1 MGASHSSAGLIET
14 EFAVSNMNQNPPY
27 LPVAAPQQPDDEF
40 DLVKYLDVLLAN
52 RWLIA
57 ALALAVVFLG
67 AAYAF
72 LARPIYQADIL
83 VQVEDT
89 PGDAKSLLGDVSS
102 LFDVKT
108 QAAAEIE
115 ILRSRMVV
123 GKAVENLQLYIE
135 AKPKYFPLLGG
146 WIATRAKGLSEPGLF
161 GMGGY
166 AWGAESIRVALFDV
180 PEELEG
186 ESFRLVALGEGRY
199 RLEQSSLERPIE
211 GRVGELLDARQAIGT
226 IRLQV
231 SEIKAKKGAVFSL
244 IRQSKLKTLER
255 LQDQLRIAEKGKQ
268 SGIIG
273 ASLEGGDRRLTAAIL
288 NEIGEEY
295 VAQNIRRKSAEAEK
309 SLVFLNDLLP
319 QLKHELE
326 RAEVKYNEMRNKRGT
341 FDLSEEGK
349 AYLQESVSTD
359 ASLLELKQK
368 RAELVTRF
376 RADHPALQAID
387 QQIAALSA
395 KSSSITKQ
403 MKSLPDLEQDTLRL
417 MRDVQV
423 NNDLYVGLL
432 NNMQQLKLV
441 KAGKVGN
448 VRLIDTA
455 TVPEEPVKPKKGL
468 ILTLAAILGMVI
480 GVLAAFLRNALYG
493 GITDPQDI
501 EQRSGLNV
509 YATVPLSSAQL
520 PLAEDIRLRKP
531 GLHLLSSLYPNDPS
545 IESLRSLRTAL
556 QFAML
561 DADNNRVLLT
571 GPTPGVGKS
580 FVSVNLAA
588 VMATAG
594 KRVLLVDADMRKGYL
609 NQYFG
614 KDRHPGLSDLLAGKA
629 QADAAIQKD
638 VIPGLDFIS
647 TGTIPP
653 NPAELLMSERMVQML
668 DSFSEKYDLVL
679 IDTPPVLAVA
689 DTGVLAARC
698 GTVFL
703 VTRFERTSIGE
714 VVESAKQ
721 LRQSNVDVKGV
732 IFNGLDPNAYR
743 YGYGSKYG
751 RYRYVYYGYA
761 SENSHQGR

>member
-1 MGASHSSAGLIET
+1 
-14 EFAVSNMNQNPPY
+14 MNQNPPY
-27 LPVAAPQQPDDEF
+27 VPVAAPQPQDDEI
-40 DLVKYLDVLLAN
+40 DLVNYLDVLVAN
-52 RWLIA
+52 RWMIA
-57 ALALAVVFLG
+57 AITLVVMLLG

-72 LARPIYQADIL
+72 LARPVFQADIL

-123 GKAVENLQLYIE
+123 GNAVENLQLYID
-135 AKPKYFPLLGG
+135 AKPRYFPLVGG
-146 WIATRAKGLSEPGLF
+146 GVSRRAKGLSEPGLF
-161 GMGGY
+161 GLGGY
-166 AWGAESIRVALFDV
+166 AWGKESIKATLFDV
-180 PEELEG
+180 PEELED
-186 ESFRLVALGEGRY
+186 ETFRLTALGDGRF
-199 RLEQSSLERPIE
+199 RLEQNSLDQPIE
-211 GRVGELLDARQAIGT
+211 GRVGEPVDVKQTIGQISLLVT
-226 IRLQV
+226 EL
-231 SEIKAKKGAVFSL
+231 KAKPGIAFNLVRK
-244 IRQSKLKTLER
+244 SKLKTLER
-255 LQDQLRIAEKGKQ
+255 LQDQLKIAEKGKQ

-273 ASLEGGDRRLTAAIL
+273 ASLEGSDRRLTAAIL
-288 NEIGEEY
+288 NEIGGEY

-309 SLVFLNDLLP
+309 SLIFLGNLLP
-319 QLKHELE
+319 QLKQELD

-349 AYLQESVSTD
+349 AYLRESVDSDT
-359 ASLLELKQK
+359 ALLELKQK
-368 RAELVTRF
+368 RSELLTRF
-376 RADHPALQAID
+376 RPDHPAMQALD
-387 QQIAALSA
+387 QQIAGMAA
-395 KSSSITKQ
+395 KSASIAGRVKG
-403 MKSLPDLEQDTLRL
+403 LPDLEQDTLRL

-448 VRLIDTA
+448 VRLIDGA
-455 TVPEEPVKPKKGL
+455 AVPEEPVKPKKAL
-468 ILTLAAILGMVI
+468 VI
-480 GVLAAFLRNALYG
+480 VLAIVLGSMLGIVVAFIRNALYG

-501 EQRSGLNV
+501 ERHSGLNV
-509 YATVPLSSAQL
+509 YATVPLSQAQL
-520 PLAEDIRLRKP
+520 PLAEEIRLRKP

-588 VMATAG
+588 VMATGG
-594 KRVLLVDADMRKGYL
+594 KRVLLVDADLRKGYL

-614 KDRHPGLSDLLAGKA
+614 KDRKPGLSDVLAGKA
-629 QADAAIQKD
+629 ELDAAIQRG
-638 VIPGLDFIS
+638 VAENLDFIS
-647 TGTIPP
+647 TGTLPP
-653 NPAELLMSERMVQML
+653 NPAELLLNERMVQLL
-668 DSFSEKYDLVL
+668 DTFSERYDLVL

-698 GTVFL
+698 GTVFM
-703 VTRFERTSIGE
+703 VTRFERTTIGE
-714 VVESAKQ
+714 VTESVKQ
-721 LRQSNVDVKGV
+721 LRQSNVEVKGA
-732 IFNGLDPNAYR
+732 IFNGLDPNAFR

-761 SENSHQGR
+761 QDSNAQGVK

>member
-1 MGASHSSAGLIET
+1 
-14 EFAVSNMNQNPPY
+14 MNQNPPY
-27 LPVAAPQQPDDEF
+27 VPVASQQPPDDEI
-40 DLVKYLDVLLAN
+40 DLVKHLDVLVAN
-52 RWLIA
+52 RVLIA
-57 ALALAVVFLG
+57 GIALAVMLLG

-72 LARPIYQADIL
+72 LARPVYQADIL

-108 QAAAEIE
+108 QAPAEME
-115 ILRSRMVV
+115 ILQSRMVV
-123 GKAVENLQLYIE
+123 SKAVDSLQLYID
-135 AKPKYFPLLGG
+135 AKPKYFPLIGR
-146 WIATRAKGLSEPGLF
+146 WIANSSQGLSQPGLF
-161 GMGGY
+161 GLGGF
-166 AWGAESIRVALFDV
+166 AWGAESIKVSLFDV

-186 ESFRLVALGEGRY
+186 APFQLTVLGDGRF
-199 RLEQSSLERPIE
+199 RLEQSSLDQPIE
-211 GRVGELLDARQAIGT
+211 GKIGQPIEVKQTIGAISLLVNQ
-226 IRLQV
+226 L
-231 SEIKAKKGAVFSL
+231 KAKPGIVFTLVRKS
-244 IRQSKLKTLER
+244 RLKTLEQ
-255 LQDQLRIAEKGKQ
+255 LQDQLKIAEKGKQ

-273 ASLEGGDRRLTAAIL
+273 ASLEGADRRLTAEIL

-309 SLVFLNDLLP
+309 SLVFLGDLLP
-319 QLKHELE
+319 QLKRELE
-326 RAEVKYNEMRNKRGT
+326 QAEIKYNQMRNKRGT

-349 AYLQESVSTD
+349 AYLQEGVAVDTN
-359 ASLLELKQK
+359 LQELKQK
-368 RAELVTRF
+368 REELLTRF
-376 RADHPALQAID
+376 RPDHPAIQAID
-387 QQIAALSA
+387 QQIATLTA
-395 KSSSITKQ
+395 KSASLATR
-403 MKSLPDLEQDTLRL
+403 MRGLPDLEQDTLRL

-448 VRLIDTA
+448 VRLIDNA
-455 TVPEEPVKPKKGL
+455 PVPEEPVKPKKAL
-468 ILTLAAILGMVI
+468 VIVLAAIVGTFLGI
-480 GVLAAFLRNALYG
+480 AAAFVRNALYG

-501 EQRSGLNV
+501 EQHSGLNV
-509 YATVPLSSAQL
+509 YATVPLSQAQI
-520 PLAEDIRLRKP
+520 PLAEEIRLRKP

-545 IESLRSLRTAL
+545 VESMRSLRTAL

-561 DADNNRVLLT
+561 DAGNNRVLLT

-588 VMATAG
+588 IMASGG
-594 KRVLLVDADMRKGYL
+594 KRVLLVDADLRKGYL

-614 KDRHPGLSDLLAGKA
+614 QDRQPGLSDVLAGKV
-629 QADAAIQKD
+629 DLDKAIRRG
-638 VIPGLDFIS
+638 VAENLDFIS
-647 TGTIPP
+647 TGTLPP
-653 NPAELLMSERMVQML
+653 NPAELLLNERMVQLL
-668 DSFSEKYDLVL
+668 DSFSDRYDLVL

-703 VTRFERTSIGE
+703 VTRFERTTIGE
-714 VVESAKQ
+714 VTESAKQ
-721 LRQSNVDVKGV
+721 LRQSNIDVKGV
-732 IFNGLDPNAYR
+732 IFNGLDPNAFR

-761 SENSHQGR
+761 SEGNSHKVK

>member
-1 MGASHSSAGLIET
+1 
-14 EFAVSNMNQNPPY
+14 MNQNPSY
-27 LPVAAPQQPDDEF
+27 IPVGTQPPDDEI
-40 DLVKYLDVLLAN
+40 DLVKYLDVLVAN

-57 ALALAVVFLG
+57 AIALCVMLLG

-123 GKAVENLQLYIE
+123 GKAVENLQLYID
-135 AKPKYFPLLGG
+135 AKPKYFPLFGG
-146 WIATRAKGLSEPGLF
+146 WIASRSKGLSEPGLM

-166 AWGAESIRVALFDV
+166 AWAAESIKVTLLDV
-180 PEELEG
+180 PEALEG
-186 ESFRLVALGEGRY
+186 EVFQLTALGNGRF
-199 RLEQSSLERPIE
+199 RLEQSSLDQPIE
-211 GRVGELLDARQAIGT
+211 GKVGDLIDVKQTVGAFSLM
-226 IRLQV
+226 V
-231 SEIKAKKGAVFSL
+231 SEIKAKPGIVFTVA
-244 IRQSKLKTLER
+244 RKSKLKTLER
-255 LQDQLRIAEKGKQ
+255 LQDQLKISEKGKQ

-273 ASLEGGDRRLTAAIL
+273 ASLEGGNRHLTAETL

-309 SLVFLNDLLP
+309 SLVFLDGLLP
-319 QLKHELE
+319 QLKQELE
-326 RAEVKYNEMRNKRGT
+326 RAEFKYNQMRNKRGT

-349 AYLQESVSTD
+349 AYLQETVAVDTN
-359 ASLLELKQK
+359 LLELKQK
-368 RAELVTRF
+368 RAELLTRF
-376 RADHPALQAID
+376 RSDHPALQAID
-387 QQIAALSA
+387 QQISALSA
-395 KSSSITKQ
+395 KSASVVNR
-403 MKSLPDLEQDTLRL
+403 MKALPDLEQDTLRL

-441 KAGKVGN
+441 RAGKVGN
-448 VRLIDTA
+448 VRLIDPA
-455 TVPEEPVKPKKGL
+455 AVPEEPVKPKKAF
-468 ILTLAAILGMVI
+468 IIALAATLGIVL
-480 GVLAAFLRNALYG
+480 GVVVAFIRNILYG

-501 EQRSGLNV
+501 EQHTGLNV
-509 YATVPLSSAQL
+509 YATVPLSQAQL
-520 PLAEDIRLRKP
+520 PLAEEIRLRKP
-531 GLHLLSSLYPNDPS
+531 GMHLLSKLYPNDPS
-545 IESLRSLRTAL
+545 VESMRSLRTAL

-561 DADNNRVLLT
+561 DAANNRVLLT

-594 KRVLLVDADMRKGYL
+594 KRVLLVDADLRKGYL

-614 KDRHPGLSDLLAGKA
+614 KGRHPGLSDVLAGKSGL
-629 QADAAIQKD
+629 QESIHHN
-638 VIPGLDFIS
+638 VSEGLDFIS
-647 TGTIPP
+647 TGTLPP
-653 NPAELLMSERMVQML
+653 NPAELLLSERMIELL
-668 DSFSEKYDLVL
+668 DTFSEQYDLVL
-679 IDTPPVLAVA
+679 IDTPPVLAVS

-698 GTVFL
+698 STVFL
-703 VTRFERTSIGE
+703 VTRFERTTVGE
-714 VVESAKQ
+714 ITESAKQ
-721 LRQSNVDVKGV
+721 LRQGNVDVKGV
-732 IFNGLDPNAYR
+732 IFNGLDPNAFR

-751 RYRYVYYGYA
+751 RYRYAYYSYEADKGPRKIG
-761 SENSHQGR
+761 Q

>member
-1 MGASHSSAGLIET
+1 
-14 EFAVSNMNQNPPY
+14 MNQNPPY
-27 LPVAAPQQPDDEF
+27 IPVGAQQPPDGEI
-40 DLVKYLDVLLAN
+40 DLVKYLDVLVAS

-57 ALALAVVFLG
+57 AISLSVMLLG

-72 LARPIYQADIL
+72 LARPVYQADIL

-123 GKAVENLQLYIE
+123 GKAVENLQLYID
-135 AKPKYFPLLGG
+135 ARPKYFPLIGG
-146 WIATRAKGLSEPGLF
+146 WIASRAKGFSEPGFL

-166 AWGAESIRVALFDV
+166 AWGAESIKVSLFDV

-186 ESFRLVALGEGRY
+186 LPFKLLVLENGRF
-199 RLEQSSLERPIE
+199 RLEQNGLDQPIE
-211 GRVGELLDARQAIGT
+211 GAIGQPVEVKQS
-226 IRLQV
+226 IGSISLLV
-231 SEIKAKKGAVFSL
+231 KDLKAKPGIVFNLVRKS
-244 IRQSKLKTLER
+244 QLKTLED
-255 LQDQLRIAEKGKQ
+255 LQDQLKIAEKGKQ

-273 ASLEGGDRRLTAAIL
+273 ASLEGPNRRLTAEIL

-309 SLVFLNDLLP
+309 SLVFLGNLLP
-319 QLKHELE
+319 QLKGELDQ
-326 RAEVKYNEMRNKRGT
+326 AEIKYNNMRNKRGT

-349 AYLQESVSTD
+349 AYLQESVTVET
-359 ASLLELKQK
+359 SLQELKQK
-368 RAELVTRF
+368 RAELLTRF
-376 RADHPALQAID
+376 RPDHPSLQAVD
-387 QQIAALSA
+387 QQIAALAA
-395 KSSSITKQ
+395 KSSSLTTR
-403 MKSLPDLEQDTLRL
+403 MRGLPDLEQDTLRL

-448 VRLIDTA
+448 VRLIDSA
-455 TVPEEPVKPKKGL
+455 PIPEEPVKPKKGL
-468 ILTLAAILGMVI
+468 VIALAAILGTLF
-480 GVLAAFLRNALYG
+480 GVGVAFMRNALYG

-501 EQRSGLNV
+501 EQHSGLNV
-509 YATVPLSSAQL
+509 YATVPLSQAQL
-520 PLAEDIRLRKP
+520 PLAEEIRLRKP
-531 GLHLLSSLYPNDPS
+531 GMHLLSTLHPNDVS
-545 IESLRSLRTAL
+545 VESLRSLRTAL

-561 DADNNRVLLT
+561 DAPNNRVLLT

-580 FVSVNLAA
+580 FVSANLAA
-588 VMATAG
+588 IMATGG
-594 KRVLLVDADMRKGYL
+594 KRVLLVDADLRKGYL

-614 KDRHPGLSDLLAGKA
+614 KDRQPGLSDVLAGRVA
-629 QADAAIQKD
+629 LDEALQRGVAEN
-638 VIPGLDFIS
+638 LDFIS
-647 TGTIPP
+647 TGTMPP
-653 NPAELLMSERMVQML
+653 NPAELLLNERMVQLL
-668 DSFSEKYDLVL
+668 DAFSQRYDLVL

-689 DTGVLAARC
+689 DTGILAARC

-703 VTRFERTSIGE
+703 VTRFERTTVGE

-721 LRQSNVDVKGV
+721 MRQSNIEIKGV
-732 IFNGLDPNAYR
+732 IFNGLDPNAFR

-751 RYRYVYYGYA
+751 RYRYAQYEYTQLPK
-761 SENSHQGR
+761 SH